1 MKTHIHVQLHLLRTP
16 FERTASANSKY
27 EVSLPQYSATM
38 LPHPP
43 SQRKLPKHTN
53 KHTDFK
59 IRFHTIITDSYYWEM
74 NLSF

>member
-1 MKTHIHVQLHLLRTP
+1 MKKTHIHVQLIHLLRTP

-53 KHTDFK
+53 KRTDF
-59 IRFHTIITDSYYWEM
+59 
-74 NLSF
+74 